1 MTAPVRITAA
11 IALLLWARPALAQ
24 TSVTLSLEEAVT
36 RALEQAPRVA
46 EAHAREAAAGAV
58 VTSQSATTRPTM
70 TTTAGYT
77 RQNHVPEFGVLPGDE
92 ILLFPDIPSR
102 YRVRA
107 ELVVPLFTSGRL
119 EGFVDAARAEQ
130 RAATSDRRTIEEDLR
145 FEVARAYWRLVVTR
159 HAEQV
164 LVQAVARADASVGD
178 VKARVDAGVLP
189 PNDLLS
195 AQAQRAREFVR
206 LVQARRDAAV
216 AEMDLAR
223 LLGEPP
229 GTRIVTTSAVDRP
242 TAAAAT
248 LTGQTPDA
256 LVAQARERRPERA
269 GLLERQEAMRAG
281 AEAALSA
288 VRPQVG
294 ARLGIEPARPNQRF
308 FPLQEKWQ
316 TGWDGSVNLTWLVFD
331 SGRAKADRAVGL
343 AQADAIAQRVRE
355 FDAQVAV
362 DIRRRLLDLDAA
374 QAALEASESAV
385 SAATEA
391 RRVVVERFQAGV
403 ATSTDVLNA
412 NLDQIEAELERLQL
426 QAQQRLAEAALVR
439 SIGGR

>member
-1 MTAPVRITAA
+1 MTAPVRFAAA
-11 IALLLWARPALAQ
+11 IALLFSAQPALAQ
-24 TSVTLSLEEAVT
+24 TPVTLSLEEAVT
-36 RALEQAPRVA
+36 RALENAPRIA
-46 EAHAREAAAGAV
+46 EARAREAAAGAV
-58 VTSQSATTRPTM
+58 VTSRSAATRPTV
-70 TTTAGYT
+70 TTTAGYM
-77 RQNHVPEFGVLPGDE
+77 RQNHVPPFGVGPGDPFV
-92 ILLFPDIPSR
+92 LFPDIPSR

-107 ELVVPLFTSGRL
+107 ELGVPLFTSGRL
-119 EGFVDAARAEQ
+119 EGFVDAARADE
-130 RAATSDRRTIEEDLR
+130 RAATADRHTIEEDLR
-145 FEVARAYWRLVVTR
+145 FEVARAYWLLVVSR

-229 GTRIVTTSAVDRP
+229 GTPIVTTSAVDRP
-242 TAAAAT
+242 TSAAAA
-248 LTGQTPDA
+248 LAGRTPDA
-256 LVAQARERRPERA
+256 LVAQAREQRPERA
-269 GLLERQEAMRAG
+269 GLLERQQALQAT
-281 AEAALSA
+281 AEAALAA

-294 ARLGIEPARPNQRF
+294 ALVGVEPARPNQRF
-308 FPLQEKWQ
+308 FPLQEEWK
-316 TGWDGSVNLTWLVFD
+316 TGWDASVNLSWLVFD
-331 SGRAKADRAVGL
+331 SGRAKADRAVSV
-343 AQADAIAQRVRE
+343 AQADAIAERVRD

-362 DIRRRLLDLDAA
+362 DVRRRLLDLEAA
-374 QAALEASESAV
+374 QAALEASEAGL

-412 NLDQIEAELERLQL
+412 NLDQLAAELERLQL
-426 QAQQRLAEAALVR
+426 QAGQRLAEAALVR
-439 SIGGR
+439 SVGGR

>member
-24 TSVTLSLEEAVT
+24 TSVTVSLEEAIA
-36 RALEQAPRVA
+36 RAIERAPRMA
-46 EAHAREAAAGAV
+46 EAQAREAAAGAV
-58 VTSQSATTRPTM
+58 VTSRHAATRPTVS
-70 TTTAGYT
+70 TSAGFM
-77 RQNHVPEFGVLPGDE
+77 RQNHVPEFGVLPGDAV
-92 ILLFPDIPSR
+92 LLFPDIPNR

-107 ELVVPLFTSGRL
+107 DLNVPLFTSGRL
-119 EGFVDAARAEQ
+119 EGFVDAARADQ
-130 RAATSDRRTIEEDLR
+130 RAATADRRTIEDDLR
-145 FEVARAYWRLVVTR
+145 FEVTRAYWLLVVSR
-159 HAEQV
+159 QAEQV

-206 LVQARRDAAV
+206 LVQARKDAAV

-223 LLGEPP
+223 LLGETP
-229 GTRIVTTSAVDRP
+229 GTRVVTTSAVDRP
-242 TAAAAT
+242 TPAAT
-248 LTGQTPDA
+248 SLTGQAPDA
-256 LVAQARERRPERA
+256 LVAQALERRPERSS
-269 GLLERQEAMRAG
+269 LLERQQSVQAT
-281 AEAALSA
+281 AEAALA
-288 VRPQVG
+288 ALRPQIG
-294 ARLGIEPARPNQRF
+294 AVMGIEPARPNQRF
-308 FPLQEKWQ
+308 FPLQDKFQ
-316 TGWDGSVNLTWLVFD
+316 TGWDGSVNLTWLIFD
-331 SGRAKADRAVGL
+331 SGRAKADRAASL
-343 AQADAIAQRVRE
+343 AQADAIGQRVRD

-362 DIRRRLLDLDAA
+362 DVRRRLLDLDATRA
-374 QAALEASESAV
+374 GLEASETAV

-412 NLDQIEAELERLQL
+412 NLDQLEAELERLQL

-439 SIGGR
+439 SIGGK